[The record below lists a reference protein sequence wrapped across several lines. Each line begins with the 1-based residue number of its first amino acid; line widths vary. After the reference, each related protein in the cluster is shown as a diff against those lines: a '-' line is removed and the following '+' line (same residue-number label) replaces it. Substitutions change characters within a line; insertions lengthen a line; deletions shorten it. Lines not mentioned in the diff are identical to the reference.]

1 MMYGYWKEK
10 LHINHLKE
18 SKDFRQLSTTQINN
32 LRLWDLGFFLN
43 RANENKLLPTD
54 EEVDDEREC

>member
-10 LHINHLKE
+10 LHVNHLKE

>member
-10 LHINHLKE
+10 LHVNHLKE

-54 EEVDDEREC
+54 EEVDDKREC

>member
-10 LHINHLKE
+10 LHVNHLKE

-43 RANENKLLPTD
+43 RANENKLLPTY

>member
-10 LHINHLKE
+10 LHVNHLKE

-43 RANENKLLPTD
+43 RANENKLLPTN

>member
-10 LHINHLKE
+10 LHVNHLQE